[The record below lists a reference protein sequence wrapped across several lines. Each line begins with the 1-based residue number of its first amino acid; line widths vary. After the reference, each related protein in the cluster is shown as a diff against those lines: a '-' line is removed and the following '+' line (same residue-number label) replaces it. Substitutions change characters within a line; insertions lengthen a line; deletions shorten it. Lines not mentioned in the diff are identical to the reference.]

1 MTMNRRT
8 FLKAGAT
15 ALLALVIPG
24 GRRLLAEPV
33 DGARRVT
40 KVFLPLVSSGDA
52 VMGVTG
58 TGDFEQQFVF
68 DGVSGLVFT

>member
-1 MTMNRRT
+1 MDRRE
-8 FLKAGAT
+8 FLKVGAM

-24 GRRLLAEPV
+24 GCRLLAEPV
-33 DGARRVT
+33 DGTHQAT

-68 DGVSGLVFT
+68 DGVSGLVFA

>member
-1 MTMNRRT
+1 MNRRT
-8 FLKAGAT
+8 FLKAGVT
-15 ALLALVIPG
+15 ALLVLVIPG

-33 DGARRVT
+33 EDTHQVT

-52 VMGVTG
+52 VMTVSSNSFG
-58 TGDFEQQFVF
+58 EQFVF